1 MFCSSCGTQAAPGS
15 TFCTKCGKPLAAANV
30 QPAVSLDKPDA
41 APMQRPGQLGD
52 DGLPPGVAGWSW
64 GAFLLNWI
72 WAIGNRTWIGLL
84 ALVPYVGFGVAIWLG
99 IKGREMAWRAR
110 EWESVEHFNRVQRSW
125 SRWAVGLMLAIFA
138 LAFLSALL
146 VPAYQS
152 YVQRAQG
159 AAGASMDDSLAA
171 EGDDAA
177 AAGARA
183 ESGPI
188 DSNDDALPASLVTS
202 AGTLERKESAGGLR
216 RVTLSGKR
224 LFDGE
229 DAQWQFPVRSFSLSN
244 GREAVLMASSGGRGN
259 SCETL
264 FFFLLID
271 GGKVGNTPLFGT
283 CAPEGSYRQR
293 GDVIALELPKMG
305 GTSQIVLR
313 DGDVIEDGRTI
324 TLDNLNDPAK

>member
-1 MFCSSCGTQAAPGS
+1 MFCSACGTQAAPGS
-15 TFCTKCGKPLAAANV
+15 TFCTNCGKPLAANGAS
-30 QPAVSLDKPDA
+30 VSLDKANPP
-41 APMQRPGQLGD
+41 PMQRPGQLGD
-52 DGLPPGVAGWSW
+52 EYLPPGVAGWSW

-99 IKGREMAWRAR
+99 IKGREMAWKAR

-125 SRWAVGLMLAIFA
+125 SRWGVGLVLGVFV

-146 VPAYQS
+146 IPAYQS
-152 YVQRAQG
+152 YIHRAQ
-159 AAGASMDDSLAA
+159 
-171 EGDDAA
+171 AA
-177 AAGARA
+177 ADASLDEAPAPGVRV
-183 ESGPI
+183 ESGQI
-188 DSNDDALPASLVTS
+188 DSNDDALPTTLVTS
-202 AGTLERKESAGGLR
+202 AGTLERTGSAGGLR
-216 RVTLSGKR
+216 RMTLGGKR

-229 DAQWQFPVRSFSLSN
+229 DAQWQFPVRSFSLSE

-271 GGKVGNTPLFGT
+271 GAKVHPTPLFGT

-293 GDVIALELPKMG
+293 GDQVTLELPKMG
-305 GTSQIVLR
+305 GMSQIVLR
-313 DGDVIEDGRTI
+313 DGEVVEDGRTI